1 MTMIEERPNYISY
14 LLRLWQVDESEGG
27 GWRASIEDP
36 HTGERQGFASL
47 EALFAFLRE
56 RAGTLTVPDRDADE

>member
-47 EALFAFLRE
+47 EAFFTFLQE
-56 RAGTLTVPDRDADE
+56 RVDTSPVSDRSVEE